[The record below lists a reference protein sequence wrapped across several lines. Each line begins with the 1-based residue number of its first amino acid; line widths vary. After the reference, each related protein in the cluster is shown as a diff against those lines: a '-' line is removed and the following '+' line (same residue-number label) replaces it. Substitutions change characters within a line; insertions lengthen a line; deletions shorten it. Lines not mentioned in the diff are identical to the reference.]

1 MCGHLNLEYQNHSR
15 ERKDL
20 QDPEPIILSGW
31 VLAALDRGQKTVI
44 LKANP
49 LKIFVFVF
57 ENRGTKLLGMK
68 TYSFVPRLRLCVLF
82 RWLPWPPFAKKPTQ
96 SVQYI

>member
-1 MCGHLNLEYQNHSR
+1 MNVYAKHPLQCNLHRNIFNYLNLEYQNHSR

-20 QDPEPIILSGW
+20 QDPEPIILSGL
-31 VLAALDRGQKTVI
+31 LAALDRGQKTVI

-57 ENRGTKLLGMK
+57 ENQEQN
-68 TYSFVPRLRLCVLF
+68 F
-82 RWLPWPPFAKKPTQ
+82 WA
-96 SVQYI
+96 